1 MDNIKDILTQ
11 KGWYEGKKSDTT
23 KYVDYLKNSEFTEL
37 KNAIEFYSEF
47 GEIRRI
53 FSEKVHQT
61 IKFNIIDYKSF
72 NEIQTVSTFNFND
85 MAPIGVFYSAIFG
98 YYRIFIDKNNNFY
111 LSNGEKIA
119 SDKWGV
125 FDYAINH
132 FMTEPIPI
140 EDYEILKKAG
150 WYPERCIDTS
160 EFISTTE
167 KTSYGMNE
175 NAINFFKE
183 FGNITF
189 FNNANNKITTDIH
202 SKYLFATKKSFGTM
216 GKNNP
221 VPVGKFAEFPIFITE
236 EGEFFLGNHE
246 FIGYNAIQAFHCLI
260 NKSYNPY

>member
-1 MDNIKDILTQ
+1 MDNIKNILIEM
-11 KGWYEGKKSDTT
+11 GWNENRKIDTT
-23 KYVDYLKNSEFTEL
+23 EYENYLKNSEFAEL
-37 KNAIEFYSEF
+37 QNAIKFYSEF
-47 GEIRRI
+47 GEIYDV
-53 FSEKVHQT
+53 FNGKFHQA
-61 IKFNIIDYKSF
+61 INLNIINYK
-72 NEIQTVSTFNFND
+72 TFNKIKTTNALSFEN
-85 MAPIGVFYSAIFG
+85 MSPVAIFYSSVFG
-98 YYRIFIDKNNNFY
+98 YYRIFVDNNNNFY